1 MDIATGNI
9 STAENPT
16 YGTKGPKDVYDIK
29 NEPVTDPGSQCYV
42 LDKGQCTNAQWETV
56 MDGTALIMDWIV
68 VDANTSSLF
77 PGLVGGNGTA
87 IRPSG
92 TPSSSGS
99 PAQYTSAG
107 TTVARGVKVT
117 GWGASLFGRALLAAV
132 MGSLLAM
139 C

>member
-16 YGTKGPKDVYDIK
+16 YGTKGPKDVYGIK
-29 NEPVTDPGSQCYV
+29 NEPVMEPGSQCYV
-42 LDKGQCTNAQWETV
+42 LDKGQCTNDQWETV
-56 MDGTALIMDWIV
+56 MNGTALIKNWIV

-77 PGLVGGNGTA
+77 PGLVGGNGT
-87 IRPSG
+87 RPSG

-107 TTVARGVKVT
+107 TTVARGVKVK
-117 GWGASLFGRALLAAV
+117 GWDAGLFGRALLAAV
-132 MGSLLAM
+132 IGSLLTT